1 MAIITYIQRR
11 GLLVI
16 KRFVEAI
23 TFNNRVTA
31 DADTRVTA
39 DGDQRVSV

>member
-11 GLLVI
+11 GKLVMHRVTSI
-16 KRFVEAI
+16 I
-23 TFNNRVTA
+23 FNNRVTA